1 MALSTIDDLC
11 CRKGGK
17 LQIVVQGNDPEEVTS
32 QSAKTLAMEKAA
44 QCGYVHTGYNGHS
57 GSYPVDEA
65 GNVYD
70 TDEKIAELTNLMREG
85 KARIAG
91 YRNDIFLMPRL

>member
-1 MALSTIDDLC
+1 MALQTIDELC

-17 LQIVVQGNDPEEVTS
+17 LHIVVQGANPEEVTS
-32 QSAKTLAMEKAA
+32 QGAKALAMEKAA

-57 GSYPVDEA
+57 GSYPVDAE

-70 TDEKIAELTNLMREG
+70 TDEKMTELSNMLREG
-85 KARIAG
+85 KTSIGG
-91 YRNDIFLMPRL
+91 YRNDIILMPRL